1 MLSMQLV
8 PEEGS
13 LLLDFV
19 YQGPYNRSLLEEAL
33 SLALES
39 GTGRTLAAV
48 VEQNDYQEQ
57 EAALA
62 LRLPYRTSVEV

>member
-1 MLSMQLV
+1 M
-8 PEEGS
+8 
-13 LLLDFV
+13 
-19 YQGPYNRSLLEEAL
+19 

-57 EAALA
+57 EAAFA